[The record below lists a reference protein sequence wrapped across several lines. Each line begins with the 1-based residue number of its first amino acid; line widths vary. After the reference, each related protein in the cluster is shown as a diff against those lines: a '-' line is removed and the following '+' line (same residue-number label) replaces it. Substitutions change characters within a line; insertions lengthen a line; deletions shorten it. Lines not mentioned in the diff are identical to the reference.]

1 MNMDPGS
8 WSAQVA
14 AAIRAQ
20 MAAQHCSPA
29 ALAELLGV
37 AEAGLARRLLDGV
50 PPFDLVEV
58 ERVATWLGINPSTLL
73 AHADERVAGGTKHPI
88 TRKGTESC
96 THNHSHEHE
105 SGS

>member
-8 WSAQVA
+8 WSARVA
-14 AAIRAQ
+14 AAIRAE
-20 MAAQHCSPA
+20 MAVQQCSPA

-37 AEAGLARRLLDGV
+37 AEAGLARRLRDGV

-58 ERVATWLGINPSTLL
+58 ERVATWLGTNASTLL
-73 AHADERVAGGTKHPI
+73 AHADERVAGGTSHPT

-96 THNHSHEHE
+96 THSHTHDHE
-105 SGS
+105 SLS